1 MDKIIKVHKYN
12 ESYAQIEADANI
24 IYELYD
30 YFSFF
35 VDGYQFNPKF
45 KYGRWDG
52 KIRLFQ
58 LNGKLPLG
66 LVEQLHKFCSTYM
79 YEVEIDEGVIDQDP
93 ITKEQF
99 QQWVDKL
106 EIYSGNTKISPYWYQ
121 VDAAFEAIK
130 YKRRVLNLP
139 TSAGKSLIQ
148 ALITKYFLENKL
160 GKVLIIVPKRGLVN
174 QMMDDLCDYRL
185 FSQKDLLGVMG
196 GSEKDSDAM
205 VYVSTWQSAKNQPK
219 EWFKQFGALSIDECF
234 SGDTKIDTPNGKVD
248 IKDIKAG
255 DLVYTLNETT
265 HEIEIDTVVE
275 RYENMAISSCEDM
288 YELEMDTGD
297 VIHVTGNH
305 KFLTKNRGWVRADE
319 LTELDDIIDGYE
331 YENKL

>member
-1 MDKIIKVHKYN
+1 MDKIIKVHKYD
-12 ESYAQIEADANI
+12 ESYATIEADANI
-24 IYELYD
+24 VYELYD

-58 LNGKLPLG
+58 LNGRLPLG

-79 YEVEIDEGVIDQDP
+79 YDVEIDEGVLDPDP

-99 QQWVDKL
+99 KAWVDNL

-121 VDAAFEAIK
+121 IDAAYEAIK

-148 ALITKYFLENKL
+148 ALITKYFLEKKV

-174 QMMDDLCDYRL
+174 QMIDDLCDYRL
-185 FSQKDLLGVMG
+185 FTQNDLLGVMG
-196 GSEKDSDAM
+196 GSEKDSNAM

-219 EWFKQFGALSIDECF
+219 EWFNQFGAMSVDECF
-234 SGDTKIDTPNGKVD
+234 SPDTLIDTPNGKVKICD
-248 IKDIKAG
+248 LNSG
-255 DLVYTLNETT
+255 DKVYTLNESTGNV
-265 HEIEIDTVVE
+265 EVDTVVE
-275 RYENMAISSCEDM
+275 RYDNMLVSSTEKM
-288 YELEMDTGD
+288 YRLTMSTGD
-297 VIHVTGNH
+297 VIEVTGNH
-305 KFLTKNRGWVRADE
+305 KFMTTNRGWVRADS
-319 LTELDDIIDGYE
+319 LTQDDDIVDNYE
-331 YENKL
+331 YKL